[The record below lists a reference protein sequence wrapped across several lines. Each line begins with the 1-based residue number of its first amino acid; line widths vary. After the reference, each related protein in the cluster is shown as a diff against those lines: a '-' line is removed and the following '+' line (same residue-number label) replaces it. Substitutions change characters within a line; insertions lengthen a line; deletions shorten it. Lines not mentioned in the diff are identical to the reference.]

1 MESVEVYK
9 NLTLAF
15 EVAVNSLVE
24 GVMEGGSR
32 LRLLLKILRNCLE
45 SNASQKI
52 KINFLVQSNL
62 LNKLPDFLFVLSNN
76 KTVPDTW
83 YLACLMDILEVI
95 LKVVDIIETKE
106 IAGLIKCFK
115 SIPPCF
121 NYPSDK
127 QQKVKAVF
135 LKVLMR
141 LSILLTS
148 CDERVNSK
156 LLDYDIINQLLTTAG
171 KSLNKSQSL
180 LGHIYEIVYNLI
192 SSKESYYL
200 LFQGEM
206 EKGAHQWFLESLTK
220 DILHKKSNLHSIKIL
235 LILSESQKI
244 ANILRKHSLDFIAL
258 IPNIS
263 IEEMKIDLTSFTA
276 SLLSK
281 AGLLGDCR

>member
-9 NLTLAF
+9 NLALAF

-83 YLACLMDILEVI
+83 YLACLIDILEVI

-127 QQKVKAVF
+127 QQKVTAVF

-171 KSLNKSQSL
+171 KSLNKIQSL

-206 EKGAHQWFLESLTK
+206 EKGTHQWFLESLTK
-220 DILHKKSNLHSIKIL
+220 DILHKKSNGHSIKIL

-244 ANILRKHSLDFIAL
+244 ANILRKHCLDFTAL